1 MIVLFITTRTMQ
13 EVNRKRMSNVSE
25 SERIVDEYL
34 ARKSRFVPAR
44 EYERNGKVL
53 LFNSAKVRLNQ
64 QGRFEPVIEYTVTEP
79 GLNVERIVNASA
91 ITLITG
97 LRARLREKPSGTDVP
112 LLIKKTGV
120 GTDTKYVVEHA
131 TSAN

>member
-1 MIVLFITTRTMQ
+1 
-13 EVNRKRMSNVSE
+13 MSNVGE

-44 EYERNGKVL
+44 EYEGNGKVL
-53 LFNSAKVRLNQ
+53 IFNSQKVRLNQ
-64 QGRFEPVIEYTVTEP
+64 QGKFGPVIEYTVREP
-79 GLNVERIVNASA
+79 GVNVERIVNASA

-97 LRARLREKPSGTDVP
+97 LRSRLRERTPGTDVP

-131 TSAN
+131 TNAN

>member
-1 MIVLFITTRTMQ
+1 MQ
-13 EVNRKRMSNVSE
+13 EVESEVSNVGE

-34 ARKSRFVPAR
+34 ARKSRFVPVR
-44 EYERNGKVL
+44 EYEGNGKVL
-53 LFNSAKVRLNQ
+53 VFNSTKVRLNQ
-64 QGRFEPVIEYTVTEP
+64 QGKFGPVIEYTVREP
-79 GLNVERIVNASA
+79 GLDVERTVNASA
-91 ITLITG
+91 VTLITG